1 MASQYHFRKP
11 RTGCH
16 QMTPNELREWR
27 KAKGMTQGQGA
38 ELAGVSLRTYKRWEL
53 GELPVP
59 RLLEL
64 YIQGESK

>member
-1 MASQYHFRKP
+1 
-11 RTGCH
+11 
-16 QMTPNELREWR
+16 MTPQELREWR

-59 RLLEL
+59 HLLEL

>member
-1 MASQYHFRKP
+1 MGA
-11 RTGCH
+11 RT
-16 QMTPNELREWR
+16 MTPNELREWR

>member
-1 MASQYHFRKP
+1 
-11 RTGCH
+11 
-16 QMTPNELREWR
+16 MTANELREWR
-27 KAKGMTQGQGA
+27 KAKGLSGPKAA
-38 ELAGVSLRTYKRWEL
+38 EHLGVSIRTYRRWEL